1 MLFIIA
7 IIAILIEAY
16 LRREAIRGHHRLIIG
31 SSEAHQCQSSQ
42 VVAYLRRGAIIG
54 HPFLWPSTRTRLAIR
69 GNHVREDCDPLGD
82 SGNQRQSGRQ
92 SEAIREAITYER
104 IAILSETE
112 AAVGADC
119 VPKISPNT
127 SASPAEM
134 TKRTCM
140 QRNQRQSDGHQ

>member
-31 SSEAHQCQSSQ
+31 SLEAHQCQSSQ

-54 HPFLWPSTRTRLAIR
+54 HHSYGHQLAR
-69 GNHVREDCDPLGD
+69 G
-82 SGNQRQSGRQ
+82 SQS
-92 SEAIREAITYER
+92 EAITYER

-140 QRNQRQSDGHQ
+140 QLNQRQLDGHQ

>member
-69 GNHVREDCDPLGD
+69 GNHVREDCDPL
-82 SGNQRQSGRQ
+82 
-92 SEAIREAITYER
+92 
-104 IAILSETE
+104 
-112 AAVGADC
+112 
-119 VPKISPNT
+119 
-127 SASPAEM
+127 
-134 TKRTCM
+134 
-140 QRNQRQSDGHQ
+140 

>member
-82 SGNQRQSGRQ
+82 RGGGGRGLRAKDLAEHEREPRRDDETHLHATQ
-92 SEAIREAITYER
+92 SEAVRRSSVTIGGNLATG
-104 IAILSETE
+104 
-112 AAVGADC
+112 GA
-119 VPKISPNT
+119 PRL
-127 SASPAEM
+127 
-134 TKRTCM
+134 TKRTPLS
-140 QRNQRQSDGHQ
+140 QPSRT